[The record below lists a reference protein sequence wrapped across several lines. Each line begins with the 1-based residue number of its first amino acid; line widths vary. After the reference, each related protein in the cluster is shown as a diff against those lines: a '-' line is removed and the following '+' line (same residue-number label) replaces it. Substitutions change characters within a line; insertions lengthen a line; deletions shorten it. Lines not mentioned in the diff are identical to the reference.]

1 MILKR
6 VCLVVI
12 GLVAL
17 VQAAVALEST
27 SVPDGCLLVEQGDY
41 ARAIPL
47 LSAQLKTVPD
57 DHRAELCL
65 GIALSRQGEKGAALH
80 LKRAL
85 FNNPEDPVVHL
96 ELGRYFFEQQIP
108 EEAEDFFRDAVSL
121 APQSPAAKEATVY
134 LRKINAV
141 ASPKAWKILVRGG
154 IQYDSNV
161 ILNGEDQPLPAAYS
175 GEADSSAV
183 GTFKALYS
191 PIIAPGRRVSLG
203 YSLYQSLHA
212 KLDDFDITQNL
223 LEVSGEQAVTPNLV
237 IRGLYT
243 FEYLHLG
250 GDAYDQSHRL
260 SPEAQWKSE
269 RFGSTILRYALSS
282 TRYKASSR
290 FPDNPDRDGR
300 NHQAAVTHYYPLAP
314 SWLLFAGYMR
324 EAERVE
330 VGKYSFD
337 GNRGTVG
344 TRVKLPVN
352 CVADISAEHDL
363 RSYRG
368 RDPVF
373 SKTRRDSRTTFSAT
387 LSKGLGKSMGLAA
400 GVAYTQNFSNIDP
413 YDYQRFLT
421 SLFLT
426 AEF

>member
-1 MILKR
+1 MMLKR

-17 VQAAVALEST
+17 VQSAAALEPT
-27 SVPDGCLLVEQGDY
+27 SVPDGCLLVRKGDY
-41 ARAIPL
+41 AGAIPL
-47 LSAQLKTVPD
+47 LSAQLQAVPD
-57 DHRAELCL
+57 DHHAELCL
-65 GIALSRQGEKGAALH
+65 GMALSRQGEKSAGHH

-85 FNNPEDPVVHL
+85 FNNPEDPVIHL
-96 ELGRYFFEQQIP
+96 ELGRYFYEQQIP

-134 LRKINAV
+134 LRKLNV
-141 ASPKAWKILVRGG
+141 VESSKAWKILVRGG

-161 ILNGEDQPLPAAYS
+161 ILNGENQPLPAAYS
-175 GEADSSAV
+175 GEADSSV
-183 GTFKALYS
+183 IGTFKALYS

-223 LEVSGEQAVTPNLV
+223 LEVSGEQAVTPNLF

-260 SPEAQWKSE
+260 SPETQWKSE
-269 RFGSTILRYALSS
+269 RFGSTLLRYALSS
-282 TRYKASSR
+282 TRYKATSR

-300 NHQAAVTHYYPLAP
+300 NHQGAVTHYYPVAS
-314 SWLLFAGYMR
+314 SWLLFASYMR
-324 EAERVE
+324 EVERVE

-337 GNRGTVG
+337 GNRVTAG
-344 TRVKLPVN
+344 TRVKLPAN
-352 CVADISAEHDL
+352 SVADISADHDV

-373 SKTRRDSRTTFSAT
+373 SKTRRDSRTTLSAT
-387 LSKGLGKSMGLAA
+387 LSKGLGKSIGLSA

-413 YDYQRFLT
+413 YDYKRFLT